1 MGKCHSG
8 GLHSTQILPLVIGT
22 LLTKTWLLV
31 QCALL
36 QGGWEWGPV
45 FQHTFPFSCRPKIIS
60 PQNTVFGPIF
70 NGSKCCHCHLY
81 WQAPKSDICI
91 DRIIRLIGMVLVLA
105 TTALIWGQ
113 SNHNGEGITMSAVGH
128 HQCFQLMFRRQ
139 TTPRRGSTQ
148 RQICCQHKRF
158 AQAVNKMGV
167 NRVVGASIKPFFSG
181 YLYS

>member
-1 MGKCHSG
+1 MP
-8 GLHSTQILPLVIGT
+8 QIY
-22 LLTKTWLLV
+22 
-31 QCALL
+31 
-36 QGGWEWGPV
+36 
-45 FQHTFPFSCRPKIIS
+45 
-60 PQNTVFGPIF
+60 
-70 NGSKCCHCHLY
+70 CHLY

-148 RQICCQHKRF
+148 RQICCQHRDLHRLSTRWGLTEWSGHPLNHFSRDIYILKTKLVTASSF
-158 AQAVNKMGV
+158 VILACVFQMQI
-167 NRVVGASIKPFFSG
+167 VVSPDSGSVGNLEMLFS
-181 YLYS
+181 